1 MPDINMP
8 APRVPFVDGRTG
20 LMSREWFLFLSSL
33 GNASSDGDKGDITV
47 SANGNVYQINAGVVG
62 TAELGGDITTAGK
75 ALLDDASAS
84 EQRTTLAINAEN
96 TPYSPISVSDWGGA
110 EPTDVAEAL
119 DRQVSR
125 ITSLEVSHVGLTAPQ
140 VMARTLGC

>member
-8 APRVPFVDGRTG
+8 APRVPFIDGRTG
-20 LMSREWFLFLSSL
+20 LPSREWFLFFATV
-33 GNASSDGDKGDITV
+33 GNAARDGDKGDVTV
-47 SANGNVYQINAGVVG
+47 SESGNVYQINAGVVG